1 MNFYIIVVF
10 VYFENTTEVH
20 GRDRKEVTKSRIKM
34 EQK

>member
-20 GRDRKEVTKSRIKM
+20 GSDLKKVIESRIKM
-34 EQK
+34 E